1 MEEML
6 PEEIVILCRMGVDSV
21 VKSRIENEYVI
32 KNINEG
38 TIDLRE
44 VLKIYANL
52 GQKSEEFQKIINA
65 YVMD

>member
-1 MEEML
+1 
-6 PEEIVILCRMGVDSV
+6 MGVDSV